1 MRVLVLHH
9 PTNRIKGEIRTHGVE
24 VDTNVFVFDM
34 TTKDVDSL
42 WSWLWQ
48 QSLNHKNFTATLIE
62 PCSGKPGFST
72 RSFGSNQGKTS
83 VIDGVLVKSRPIT

>member
-42 WSWLWQ
+42 WSWL
-48 QSLNHKNFTATLIE
+48 
-62 PCSGKPGFST
+62 
-72 RSFGSNQGKTS
+72 
-83 VIDGVLVKSRPIT
+83 